1 MTNADDE
8 STGGPSTLSTTSLV
22 ASSGEASIA
31 RFGEPPIESVPPQ
44 VRERHLTAAGMPAII
59 STTKYG
65 LRAMGPFKAVR
76 AFLGVNKAKGFDCQS
91 CAWPS
96 PDKRKVAEFCENG
109 AKAISDELTHR
120 SIGPEFFAE
129 HSVEALR
136 LQSDFW
142 LNAQGRIAVPMVLR
156 AGATHYT
163 PIPWDEAFALI
174 ASNLKALAS
183 PNQAVFYTSG
193 KTCNEAAFLF
203 QLFARQF
210 GTNNLPDCS
219 NMCHESSGTA
229 LNATIG
235 IGKGTVKLD
244 DFERCDTILIIGN
257 NPGTNHPRMLTS
269 LEEAKR
275 NGATIVAINP
285 MPETG
290 LMRVINPN
298 PQDYSNPLK
307 LPLALLGSGTALAD
321 LHVPVRVNGD
331 AALLQGVMKSLLER
345 EADAPGT
352 IVDRAFIA
360 EHTSGFE
367 SFSAG
372 VRAAS
377 WTEIVERSGI
387 DRALIEQ
394 LTDIVARA
402 KRMIICWC
410 LGLTQHENG
419 VENVQQVVN
428 LLLLGGHI
436 GREGAGP
443 CCVRGHSNV
452 QGDRTMGINEHPSAA
467 FLDAMDQEFDFKSP
481 REAGL
486 DVTDA
491 LRAMHDG
498 RVKVFFAISGNLLSA
513 APDTHYTSEAFANCD
528 LVTYVSTKLHR
539 NHLVTG
545 KQALILPCIGRAE
558 REFQA
563 GKLQVSS
570 AEDSMGIVNPTRGSF
585 EPISRHLLS
594 DVEVV
599 VRLALATFGEVG
611 PVDWKSLLDQDRV
624 RDRIERVIPGF
635 DNFNARLQEGPFYL
649 PNGARERHFH
659 TSSGKAEFTVCGM
672 PDHALGAN
680 ELLLTTVRSHD
691 QFNTTIYGLD
701 DRYRGIYGG
710 RRVILL
716 NANDMK
722 ELGIAPGDW
731 VDITSHFEGERRF
744 APRFKVVEYPIARK
758 SAAAY
763 FPEANVLVSVRSVA
777 RKSNQPAHK
786 SVRITLSHP
795 AREAAEGADPPA

>member
-1 MTNADDE
+1 MTNRDDE
-8 STGGPSTLSTTSLV
+8 GTTAATSL
-22 ASSGEASIA
+22 AESSEESML
-31 RFGEPPIESVPPQ
+31 RLGEPPVEAEPPKI
-44 VRERHLTAAGMPAII
+44 RERHPTAAGIPAII
-59 STTKYG
+59 NTTKYG
-65 LRAMGPFKAVR
+65 LRAMGPLKAVR
-76 AFLGVNKAKGFDCQS
+76 AFLAVNKASGYDCQS

-109 AKAISDELTHR
+109 AKAIADELTHR
-120 SIGPEFFAE
+120 SIGAEFFAQ

-136 LQSDFW
+136 AESDFW
-142 LNAQGRIAVPMVLR
+142 LNAQGRISEPMVLR
-156 AGATHYT
+156 EGATHYA
-163 PIPWDEAFALI
+163 PIAWEEAFQLI
-174 ASNLKALAS
+174 ASNLNGLADA
-183 PNQAVFYTSG
+183 NQAVFYTSG

-269 LEEAKR
+269 LEEAKK
-275 NGATIVAINP
+275 NGATIVAVNP

-307 LPLALLGSGTALAD
+307 FPLALLGSGTALAD

-345 EADAPGT
+345 DAMAPGT
-352 IVDRAFIA
+352 VVDRAFI
-360 EHTSGFE
+360 EQHTSGFE
-367 SFSAG
+367 AFSAG
-372 VRAAS
+372 IGAS
-377 WTEIVERSGI
+377 SWADIIERSGI
-387 DRALIEQ
+387 ERPLIEQ
-394 LTDIVARA
+394 LSEIVARG

-428 LLLLGGHI
+428 LLLMGGHI

-452 QGDRTMGINEHPSAA
+452 QGDRTMGIYERPSAA
-467 FLDAMDQEFDFKSP
+467 FLDAMDLEFGFKSP
-481 REAGL
+481 REPGF
-486 DVTDA
+486 DVSDA
-491 LRAMHDG
+491 LVAMHDG
-498 RVKVFFAISGNLLSA
+498 RVKVFFAVSGNLLSA
-513 APDTHYTSEAFANCD
+513 APDTHYTAEAFANCD
-528 LVTYVSTKLHR
+528 LVSYVSTKLNR
-539 NHLVTG
+539 NHLITG

-558 REFQA
+558 QEFQG
-563 GKLQVSS
+563 GKLQLSS
-570 AEDSMGIVNPTRGSF
+570 AEDSMGIINPTRGMF
-585 EPISRHLLS
+585 EPISSHLLS
-594 DVEVV
+594 DVEIL
-599 VRLALATFGEVG
+599 VRLARATFGPPG
-611 PVDWKSLLDQDRV
+611 PVDWQTLLDQDRV
-624 RDRIERVIPGF
+624 RDHIERVIPGF
-635 DNFNARLQEGPFYL
+635 ENFNTRLHQGPFYL
-649 PNGARERHFH
+649 PNGPRERQFR
-659 TSSGKAEFTVCGM
+659 TPDGKAHFTVCGM
-672 PDHALGAN
+672 PDHALGSK
-680 ELLLTTVRSHD
+680 ELLLTTVRAHD
-691 QFNTTIYGLD
+691 QFNTVVYGLD

-716 NANDMK
+716 NAADMK
-722 ELGIAPGDW
+722 ELGVAAGDW
-731 VDITSHFEGERRF
+731 VDITSLYEDERRF

-763 FPEANVLVSVRSVA
+763 YPEANVLVSVRAVA
-777 RKSNQPAHK
+777 AKSNQPAHK
-786 SVRITLSHP
+786 SVRITLSP
-795 AREAAEGADPPA
+795 SA